1 MKNTLLVLFFS
12 FLLVINFTLAQ
23 SDCSGIIRGIE
34 RVKFELNGFELNGKV
49 VKDSWL
55 TMGHHLLVQ
64 LQKSS
69 CNNSQTKEVLIELDK
84 EIRMAYGKRNEKFV
98 LSEIQKHIDMA
109 LLMADKAIKTLEPN
123 DTNTDDQTERINK

>member
-1 MKNTLLVLFFS
+1 
-12 FLLVINFTLAQ
+12 
-23 SDCSGIIRGIE
+23 
-34 RVKFELNGFELNGKV
+34 
-49 VKDSWL
+49 
-55 TMGHHLLVQ
+55 MGHHLLVQ

-84 EIRMAYGKRNEKFV
+84 EIRMAYGKKNEKFE
-98 LSEIQKHIDMA
+98 LSEIQKHIDTA

>member
-1 MKNTLLVLFFS
+1 MKSTLLALFFS
-12 FLLVINFTLAQ
+12 FLLAINFTLAQ

-34 RVKFELNGFELNGKV
+34 RVKFELNGKV
-49 VKDSWL
+49 VKDNWL

-84 EIRMAYGKRNEKFV
+84 EIRMAYGKKNEKFE
-98 LSEIQKHIDMA
+98 LSEIQNI
-109 LLMADKAIKTLEPN
+109 LRFCGIEIGPV
-123 DTNTDDQTERINK
+123 R

>member
-12 FLLVINFTLAQ
+12 FLLVVNFTLAQ

-34 RVKFELNGFELNGKV
+34 RVKFELNGKV
-49 VKDSWL
+49 VKDNWL

-84 EIRMAYGKRNEKFV
+84 EIRMAYGKKNEKFE
-98 LSEIQKHIDMA
+98 LSEIQKHIDTA